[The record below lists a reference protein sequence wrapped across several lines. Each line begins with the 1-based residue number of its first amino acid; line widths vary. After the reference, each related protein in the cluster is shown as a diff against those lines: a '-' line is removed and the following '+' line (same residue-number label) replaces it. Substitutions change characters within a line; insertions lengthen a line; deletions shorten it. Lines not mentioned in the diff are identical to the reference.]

1 MSKPSLPPKVVT
13 ELNRQ
18 INQELA
24 AEHSYLAL
32 SAWCAD
38 QNLRGFA
45 AFFAEQAAEE
55 QEHAGK
61 IMSHLSDRRV
71 LPELGA
77 IPAPKREFASLLE
90 AAQHTQAMEKA
101 NTRGIHSVYEAAQA
115 AKDYPA
121 QVLMHWFINEQVEE
135 ERWSTE
141 MVERVQAA
149 ACAGSLMD
157 LDRHI
162 QRLLAKDEKGK
173 KSQ

>member
-1 MSKPSLPPKVVT
+1 MSKPAIPPKVVA

-24 AEHSYLAL
+24 AEHSYHAL

-38 QNLRGFA
+38 QNLKGFA
-45 AFFAEQAAEE
+45 AFFAEQGAEE

-71 LPELGA
+71 LPELGSV
-77 IPAPKREFASLLE
+77 PALKREFASLLE
-90 AAQHTQAMEKA
+90 AAQHAQAMEKA
-101 NTRGIHSVYEAAQA
+101 NTRGIHSVYETAHA

-135 ERWSTE
+135 EAQTNMIYE
-141 MVERVQAA
+141 QLKMIGEDHIGGIFMLDHRV
-149 ACAGSLMD
+149 SK
-157 LDRHI
+157 R
-162 QRLLAKDEKGK
+162 E
-173 KSQ
+173 